1 MKRSIRKA
9 VCQRPYDF
17 FATLAVVVSISPTVD
32 TVRSSAG
39 QPDGHAGQEMFS
51 MQPWR

>member
-9 VCQRPYDF
+9 VCQRPHDF

-32 TVRSSAG
+32 TVRSTAS
-39 QPDGHAGQEMFS
+39 QPNAQAGQEIFS
-51 MQPWR
+51 MQPSR